1 MIVRDAASTI
11 EASLASALPFI
22 DTWTVVDTGS
32 QDSTA
37 DLVEWMLRGV
47 PGSLYRRSW
56 RDFGT
61 NRSEALQLAHGSGDY
76 LLLLDADETISGAA
90 LPPLWMDGYDV
101 HLVDEERWAP
111 RIIRA
116 DLPWRFLGA
125 ARAHLSCA
133 APVAR
138 RRLRDLSVRHHQTA
152 SDRVGGLERDAQLLR
167 ASLETDPTNLRSE
180 FELALVLLALGERGA
195 ARAFLER
202 CLAADVWDELSFCS
216 EHQLARLAAQD
227 DRERGM
233 RLLLETW
240 ESRPSRIEPLFDLA
254 RLANET
260 ARPTRA
266 LLVTAAG
273 MTMREPPDELMVQPW
288 VYRWR
293 MRLEHAR
300 SLHLLDRGAEATRYV
315 DELLADPALPSSLM
329 VDSLTLR
336 QSAVDGAAHTAGTRA
351 HAEDVSAAH
360 LGAVPMLTELVGN
373 VATIE
378 VGLPVADPWR
388 LTSASVA
395 GNDHGFALH
404 LTAAD
409 SRAGRATSVPR
420 HFLQTHDDTGARLR
434 VREILDEA
442 RHRAGGSPGG
452 LNETRLFWW
461 EDGWR
466 CLGSGHG
473 SASDASGEGFLIGL
487 GSDGASSAA
496 LAAVPPASDGSRRD
510 MMPVVV
516 SGRLFVVTGLDPFEL
531 VAWDRARGRF
541 EVVTRLV
548 SAPGLAGWIGG
559 SSGLQFAD
567 GFLFVIRRV
576 RLGER
581 SRLVTHRFLA
591 VDDRLCPVAA
601 SREFVFQRYGGEVCR
616 GLARWGD
623 EILCSYASEAGRGW
637 MTAVPCDVVRAGLLP
652 LT

>member
-1 MIVRDAASTI
+1 
-11 EASLASALPFI
+11 
-22 DTWTVVDTGS
+22 
-32 QDSTA
+32 
-37 DLVEWMLRGV
+37 
-47 PGSLYRRSW
+47 
-56 RDFGT
+56 
-61 NRSEALQLAHGSGDY
+61 
-76 LLLLDADETISGAA
+76 
-90 LPPLWMDGYDV
+90 
-101 HLVDEERWAP
+101 
-111 RIIRA
+111 
-116 DLPWRFLGA
+116 
-125 ARAHLSCA
+125 
-133 APVAR
+133 
-138 RRLRDLSVRHHQTA
+138 
-152 SDRVGGLERDAQLLR
+152 
-167 ASLETDPTNLRSE
+167 
-180 FELALVLLALGERGA
+180 
-195 ARAFLER
+195 
-202 CLAADVWDELSFCS
+202 
-216 EHQLARLAAQD
+216 
-227 DRERGM
+227 
-233 RLLLETW
+233 
-240 ESRPSRIEPLFDLA
+240 
-254 RLANET
+254 
-260 ARPTRA
+260 
-266 LLVTAAG
+266 
-273 MTMREPPDELMVQPW
+273 MTMREPRDELMVQPW

-300 SLHLLDRGAEATRYV
+300 ALHLLGRGAEATSCL
-315 DELLADPALPSSLM
+315 DELITDPALPSSLM

-336 QSAVDGAAHTAGTRA
+336 QSAVDGAAHMAGTRV

-360 LGAVPMLTELVGN
+360 LGAAPMLTELFGN

-409 SRAGRATSVPR
+409 SPAGRAATVPR
-420 HFLQTHDDTGARLR
+420 HFLQTHDDTGAPLL

-442 RHRAGGSPGG
+442 PHRAGVSPGAFH
-452 LNETRLFWW
+452 ETRLFWW
-461 EDGWR
+461 EEGWR

-473 SASDASGEGFLIGL
+473 TASDDGAANLLIGL
-487 GSDGASSAA
+487 GPDGASSTA
-496 LAAVPPASDGSRRD
+496 LAAVPPASDGSRGD
-510 MMPVVV
+510 VMPVVV

-541 EVVTRLV
+541 EMVTRMV
-548 SAPGLAGWIGG
+548 GAPGLAGWIGG
-559 SSGLQFAD
+559 SSGLQIAD

-623 EILCSYASEAGRGW
+623 DLLCSYASEAGRGW